1 MKGLGHSISGPA
13 AALRPLAHQ
22 PRATPGEQGP
32 FTVSTP
38 GVLTAAAE
46 GPSLVGGLWSPGHG
60 RPLWHVFFVLDA
72 LLSVVNLC
80 ELEFAVHLAAG
91 DRPGLLSCGLW
102 QQLYYS
108 KQGPCVTEAW
118 G

>member
-1 MKGLGHSISGPA
+1 MIPRSQPA
-13 AALRPLAHQ
+13 PVAC
-22 PRATPGEQGP
+22 
-32 FTVSTP
+32 
-38 GVLTAAAE
+38 
-46 GPSLVGGLWSPGHG
+46 
-60 RPLWHVFFVLDA
+60 FFVLDA

-108 KQGPCVTEAW
+108 KQGPALLRLGGEGTF
-118 G
+118 